1 MCFALSHHRS
11 LKLSRSALTSCDLAE
26 ILLQRAIGAMGLW
39 DADSAMFDTFCLWYS
54 LCSLYFQEHVARRIL
69 ALFGII
75 GLEGVGIILAAIAFA
90 RNRDAIQSLGHKMSQ
105 PHCPGFLHASLLNDV
120 DNTGF
125 IVVSF

>member
-1 MCFALSHHRS
+1 M
-11 LKLSRSALTSCDLAE
+11 
-26 ILLQRAIGAMGLW
+26 
-39 DADSAMFDTFCLWYS
+39 
-54 LCSLYFQEHVARRIL
+54 L

-105 PHCPGFLHASLLNDV
+105 PHCPGLHANLHASLLNDV